1 MIKNA
6 KKLEAFYNALDA
18 QEHLSVKDA
27 MAIFDLL
34 HAEAVAV
41 GAIHSGNMLE
51 GIEVDIRIADAINR
65 VGQ

>member
-1 MIKNA
+1 MITNPKQ
-6 KKLEAFYNALDA
+6 LESFYRELDA
-18 QEHLSVKDA
+18 RERLTPQEA
-27 MAIFDLL
+27 MAIFDML
-34 HAEAVAV
+34 HNEAVAV

>member
-1 MIKNA
+1 MIQNA
-6 KKLEAFYNALDA
+6 EKLEALYRELDA

-27 MAIFDLL
+27 MAIFDML

-51 GIEVDIRIADAINR
+51 GIDVDIRIADAINR